1 MTDFRL
7 LALRHPYILYTIS
20 FVIIILTRYIVQ
32 MLWSSRK
39 NKFPV
44 AGLTAIVTGGSQG
57 LGLSLATQLAA
68 KGANVVIVAQDTVKL
83 RKAQA
88 EIEAAGVKPSDME
101 QKQRFLNLSY
111 DLRNPESAKKIVERV
126 TSWNDGRAPD
136 LLFCCAGNCH
146 PSFFADASL
155 DTHRGQMDTIYWSSM
170 YMAHAILNLWKEPS
184 SSDNDRNNN
193 GTGKKI
199 ALPTRHIVFTCSTL
213 AFLPVAGYSPYS
225 PAKAAMRAM
234 ADGLNQEV
242 AVYNGSRQGK
252 GPSPDAD
259 INVHI
264 VFPMGIISPGF
275 ENENR
280 LKPELTRKLEE
291 DDTPQQP
298 DDVAK
303 ITLKRLEAG
312 DYIITTSFVGHLM
325 RGAGMGGSLR
335 GGVVDVFWNWLGSI
349 VVLFVVPDFIN
360 KCRAWG
366 KQRGVHS
373 TTGGKTD

>member
-1 MTDFRL
+1 MPYFRL
-7 LALRHPYILYTIS
+7 LTLRNPYILYTIS
-20 FVIIILTRYIVQ
+20 FVIILLTRYIVQ
-32 MLWSSRK
+32 MLWSARK

-57 LGLSLATQLAA
+57 LGLSLARQLAS
-68 KGANVVIVAQDTVKL
+68 KGANVVIVAQDQQKL
-83 RKAQA
+83 SKAQA
-88 EIEAAGVKPSDME
+88 EIQAAAAKPAE
-101 QKQRFLNLSY
+101 QKFLNLSF
-111 DLRNPESAKKIVERV
+111 DLRNPESARAIVERV
-126 TSWNDGRAPD
+126 RAWNSGRAPD

-155 DTHRGQMDTIYWSSM
+155 DIHRGQMDTIYWSSM
-170 YMAHAILNLWKEPS
+170 YMAHAILNMWKEPS
-184 SSDNDRNNN
+184 PSESSNNTE
-193 GTGKKI
+193 TGNTTF
-199 ALPTRHIVFTCSTL
+199 PTRHIVFTCSTL
-213 AFLPVAGYSPYS
+213 AFIPVAGYSPYS

-252 GPSPDAD
+252 GPAPDAD

-275 ENENR
+275 DNENK

-298 DDVAK
+298 DEVAK

-325 RGAGMGGSLR
+325 RGAGMGGSAR
-335 GGVVDVFWNWLGSI
+335 GGVMDVFWNWLGSI

-360 KCRAWG
+360 KCRVWG
-366 KQRGVHS
+366 QQRGVNS
-373 TTGGKTD
+373 TTGGKTN